1 MGGTLNLNHLLFLGH
16 GALWTIGLSRV
27 KRAAT
32 SATRCAPL
40 VTTTYCTTTRIRK
53 TTAPTM

>member
-1 MGGTLNLNHLLFLGH
+1 MLICLPGM
-16 GALWTIGLSRV
+16 LSSV

-40 VTTTYCTTTRIRK
+40 VTTTYCTTISMMNTIRPM
-53 TTAPTM
+53 T